1 VTGGAAPV
9 RWGVLGATS
18 TVAVEAVIPAL
29 RASRSS
35 EVVAT
40 ASRDAGG
47 TGFEPY
53 QRLLDDPAV
62 EAVYLPLPNGLH
74 REWTLRAA
82 AAGKHVLCEKPLA
95 ATAAEAQEMADGCEA
110 AGVTLMEAYM
120 SPFHPRAR
128 ALSALVRA
136 GGLGELRFGRS
147 TFTFTHGNPADHR
160 WLPEMGGGALLDVG
174 IYCLAPLVDA
184 AGRFPVDISAVQVV
198 TERGVD
204 ASFSGWLDFGQG
216 FTASFAVS
224 FEAPERQ
231 HMELV
236 GTAATALV
244 DDAFAAGA
252 TGQRGRLLGA
262 AGGVEELDGADD
274 DPYRLM
280 VEHFDDVVRGRA
292 EALRPP
298 SASIEL
304 LGLMDRLREAAA

>member
-1 VTGGAAPV
+1 VNTPPPV
-9 RWGVLGATS
+9 RWGVLAPTARIARL
-18 TVAVEAVIPAL
+18 AVMPAL
-29 RASRSS
+29 EASPKCT
-35 EVVAT
+35 VVAT
-40 ASRDAGG
+40 ASQSRG
-47 TGFEPY
+47 ESY
-53 QRLLDDPAV
+53 DDVLADPDV
-62 EAVYLPLPNGLH
+62 EIVYIPLPNSLH
-74 REWTLRAA
+74 AQWTTRAA
-82 AAGKHVLCEKPLA
+82 RAGKHVLCEKPLA
-95 ATAAEAQEMADGCEA
+95 RSADEAREMAAACQA
-110 AGVTLMEAYM
+110 AGVLLMEAYM
-120 SPFHPRAR
+120 TPFHPR
-128 ALSALVRA
+128 SAMVADVLRS
-136 GGLGELRFGRS
+136 GRLGDLRFGR
-147 TFTFTHGNPADHR
+147 TAFTGVLEPPDDHR
-160 WLPEMGGGALLDVG
+160 WRPEMGGGALLDVG

-252 TGQRGRLLGA
+252 TGQRGRLLNA
-262 AGGVEELDGADD
+262 ASGVEQLDGADD

-280 VEHFDDVVRGRA
+280 VEHFDDVVRGRT

-304 LGLMDRLREAAA
+304 LSLMDRLREAAA